1 MIREAIAALVSGRSL
16 TTKEAALVM
25 EEIMEGEVT
34 PAQFGAFVT
43 SLRIKGE
50 TAEEIAGLAKPLGR
64 NKQTLLL
71 GVDDSMAMQEMHFLT
86 QQVLQAVNNALGEV
100 FFDKVHIDLLS
111 GRSSL
116 DSLQQ
121 SLMRGRTPKER
132 TSVRILQDAG
142 VPVQELGRQIG
153 NFSDS
158 HFNLFHCTSPQFQ
171 LNLSSRRV

>member
-1 MIREAIAALVSGRSL
+1 MTYHAGEILQDFWNHPDRQRHLRLAALW
-16 TTKEAALVM
+16 
-25 EEIMEGEVT
+25 
-34 PAQFGAFVT
+34 T
-43 SLRIKGE
+43 SWPDIVGP
-50 TAEEIAGLAKPLGR
+50 EIAGLAKPLGR

-142 VPVQELGRQIG
+142 VPVQKLGRQIG
-153 NFSDS
+153 NFSDIPALERCYEAYVRA
-158 HFNLFHCTSPQFQ
+158 FGP
-171 LNLSSRRV
+171 SRKRTNQ